1 MSLSAAELH
10 AEYARLLREFQ
21 AKGLGGNVG
30 FGERPALLV
39 IDMTPA
45 FTDPRSPLAG
55 ELEPQ
60 IAAIQKLLAA
70 ARAGRVPVIFTTVA
84 YAADLQDAGVWI
96 RKMPVNREL
105 LAGSQWV
112 EIDPRLGRRPGEM
125 LLVKKYASAF
135 FGTDLVSRLQAQ
147 RVDTVILTGTSTSG
161 CVRATAVDAC
171 SYGFHTVVVKEAVG
185 DRALLPHL
193 ASLFDIQAKY
203 GDVLG
208 VVEVENYIGR
218 RSQPEHDPPT
228 AAPRG

>member
-1 MSLSAAELH
+1 MAITESELTE
-10 AEYARLLREFQ
+10 EYARLLREFQ
-21 AKGLGGNVG
+21 AKGLGANMG
-30 FGERPALLV
+30 FGVRPALLV

-55 ELEPQ
+55 ALEPQ
-60 IAAIQKLLAA
+60 IAAIRTLLEA
-70 ARAGRVPVIFTTVA
+70 ARAGKVPVIFTTVA
-84 YAADLQDAGVWI
+84 YAADLQEAGVWI

-105 LAGSQWV
+105 IAGSRWV
-112 EIDPRLGRRPGEM
+112 EVDPRLGRRPGEM

-193 ASLFDIQAKY
+193 AGLFDIQAKY

-208 VVEVENYIGR
+208 AGEVESYIRGR
-218 RSQPEHDPPT
+218 RASGE
-228 AAPRG
+228 